1 MTTTTHDPTPLSDPH
16 AVPHGH
22 QASLETGL
30 AFINTLELDKGV
42 WVDHLDSPIVA
53 LDWLIAHDLMH
64 REAMIALVDRVE
76 AEPEYGTKLL
86 GRIRK
91 VRAAMRELVDAS
103 VERRAPSFTAL
114 DEVNR
119 ALRTHY
125 VTILVPSAD
134 GVHMG
139 HKHEGDPIDGA
150 LARLTESVA
159 RYLGEGKTDRLRV
172 CASET
177 CQWAFFDNSRTAKRK
192 WCDMT
197 TCGNRAKAARH
208 RERRK
213 VAGAPGPA
221 AAASIPLAETAS
233 TVPISPA

>member
-1 MTTTTHDPTPLSDPH
+1 MTTTTHDQTPISDPH

-30 AFINTLELDKGV
+30 AFINTLELEKGSP
-42 WVDHLDSPIVA
+42 VDHLDSPMVA

-64 REAMIALVDRVE
+64 REAMLATVARVE
-76 AEPEYGTKLL
+76 AEPEYGVKLL

-177 CQWAFFDNSRTAKRK
+177 CHWVFFDASRTAKRK
-192 WCDMT
+192 WCDMS

-208 RERRK
+208 RERQK
-213 VAGAPGPA
+213 VATEPARALTTVEPA
-221 AAASIPLAETAS
+221 ASAP
-233 TVPISPA
+233 VSPA

>member
-1 MTTTTHDPTPLSDPH
+1 MTSTSHDHTGISDPH

-30 AFINTLELDKGV
+30 AFINTLEIEKGV
-42 WVDHLDSPIVA
+42 QVDHLDSATDA
-53 LDWLIAHDLMH
+53 LAWLMSHELMH
-64 REAMIALVDRVE
+64 REAMQTLIARVE
-76 AEPEYGTKLL
+76 IEPEYGDKVLA
-86 GRIRK
+86 RIRK

-103 VERRAPSFTAL
+103 VEHRAPSFLAL
-114 DEVNR
+114 DDVNR

-125 VTILVPSAD
+125 VTLLVPSAD

-139 HKHEGDPIDGA
+139 HRHEGDPIDGA
-150 LARLTESVA
+150 LARLAESVA
-159 RYLGEGKTDRLRV
+159 RYLGEGKTERLRV

-177 CQWAFFDNSRTAKRK
+177 CIWAFFDGSRTAKRK

-213 VAGAPGPA
+213 GAGEPVANDARD
-221 AAASIPLAETAS
+221 ASSARAG
-233 TVPISPA
+233 

>member
-1 MTTTTHDPTPLSDPH
+1 MTISTNDQTTISDPH

-30 AFINTLELDKGV
+30 AFINTLELEKGSL
-42 WVDHLDSPIVA
+42 VDHLDAPIVA
-53 LDWLIAHDLMH
+53 LDWLITHDLMH
-64 REAMIALVDRVE
+64 REAMISLVDRVE
-76 AEPEYGTKLL
+76 AEPEYGAKLL
-86 GRIRK
+86 SRIRK

-103 VERRAPSFTAL
+103 VEHRAPSFSAL

-125 VTILVPSAD
+125 VTILVPSSD

-150 LARLTESVA
+150 LGRLTESVA
-159 RYLGEGKTDRLRV
+159 RYLGEGKTERLRI
-172 CASET
+172 CANET
-177 CQWAFFDNSRTAKRK
+177 CHWAFFDSSRTAKRK

-208 RERRK
+208 RERQK
-213 VAGAPGPA
+213 VAAAPAQAALLGTDATMAGMIGPA
-221 AAASIPLAETAS
+221 
-233 TVPISPA
+233 

>member
-1 MTTTTHDPTPLSDPH
+1 MTTTTHDQTTISDPH

-30 AFINTLELDKGV
+30 AFINTLELEKGSP
-42 WVDHLDSPIVA
+42 VDHLDTPTTA
-53 LDWLIAHDLMH
+53 LEWLIAHDLMH
-64 REAMIALVDRVE
+64 REAMLALVGRVE
-76 AEPEYGTKLL
+76 AEPEYGSKVL

-139 HKHEGDPIDGA
+139 HRHEGDPIDGA
-150 LARLTESVA
+150 LGRLTESVA

-177 CQWAFFDNSRTAKRK
+177 CDWAFFDASRTAKRK

-208 RERRK
+208 RERQK
-213 VAGAPGPA
+213 VAAAPVDPLPGRPE
-221 AAASIPLAETAS
+221 IPEESLSQA
-233 TVPISPA
+233 

>member
-1 MTTTTHDPTPLSDPH
+1 MTTTTHDPATVSDPH

-30 AFINTLELDKGV
+30 AFINTLELEKGGP
-42 WVDHLDSPIVA
+42 VDHLDTPTVA
-53 LDWLIAHDLMH
+53 LEWLMGHELMH
-64 REAMIALVDRVE
+64 REAMLTLVARVG
-76 AEPEYGTKLL
+76 AEPEYGDKVLA
-86 GRIRK
+86 RIRK

-103 VERRAPSFTAL
+103 VERRAPSFIAL
-114 DEVNR
+114 DDVNR

-125 VTILVPSAD
+125 VTLLVPSAD

-139 HKHEGDPIDGA
+139 HRHEGDPIDGA
-150 LARLTESVA
+150 LARLAESVA

-177 CQWAFFDNSRTAKRK
+177 CHWAFFDNSRTARRK

-213 VAGAPGPA
+213 VAASPVEAAAQA
-221 AAASIPLAETAS
+221 AAASLEIAAS
-233 TVPISPA
+233 A

>member
-1 MTTTTHDPTPLSDPH
+1 MTTTMHDPTTLSDPH

-30 AFINTLELDKGV
+30 AFINTLELEKGSL
-42 WVDHLDSPIVA
+42 VDHLESPTVA

-64 REAMIALVDRVE
+64 REAMLATVARVE

-150 LARLTESVA
+150 LGRLTESVA
-159 RYLGEGKTDRLRV
+159 RYLGEGKTERLRV

-208 RERRK
+208 RERQK
-213 VAGAPGPA
+213 VAAAPVQA
-221 AAASIPLAETAS
+221 AAVADPANAVS
-233 TVPISPA
+233 ISPA